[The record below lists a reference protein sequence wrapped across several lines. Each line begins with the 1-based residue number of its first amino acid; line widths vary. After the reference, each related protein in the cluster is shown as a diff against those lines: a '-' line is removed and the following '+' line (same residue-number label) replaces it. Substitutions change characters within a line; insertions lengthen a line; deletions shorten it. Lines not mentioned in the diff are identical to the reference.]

1 MQQISMF
8 DRGVLQIISALLL
21 MSSCC
26 VRGLHVDVFPKRP
39 LLKLGERQQLVC
51 RVQDCLGVLSVSWS
65 FLEDR
70 PLTATTTTN
79 ESHSVLTFDPVMIE
93 HEGALLC
100 RVNCGGEGRQVKTSV
115 HVYSFP
121 SAPVISGGDHLT
133 LGEESTLSCQVS
145 GVYPA
150 ELITLTLIKGDA
162 VLQSTTGEPGTSL
175 VQSRY
180 LLQPEKGDTGA
191 QITCRATLDLQD
203 LLFEERIK
211 ESSVTLNVLY
221 APIVM
226 VTSHSVVVTTG
237 APLNLTC
244 LAEGNPKPTISWS
257 LRRESGRSEGR
268 SQNGQLVLLS
278 VSPADAGFYVCEA
291 TNTKGSQSADVEL
304 LVHAPPTN
312 ISLTVSPGEEVLEG
326 QNVTFTCRSDGVPPA
341 TLVLKKEGVEL
352 ERTDPASDPELTFSL
367 SALMDDSAQYQCE
380 ASNQYGSQVV
390 TRSIS
395 VRAHPL
401 QVELSPTAPVVEQ
414 GSGLVL
420 TCRSSG
426 CLQRPIWTWRWLEH
440 SHNQEQDQEQDPKWS
455 VLQTSHAQDGESVL
469 HLQNMDFLDQGEYSC
484 EARCDNVV
492 RYKTTHIQVLSVLP
506 DPLLEDPGPV
516 LLDSEA
522 VFHCDVTNV
531 FSVNLIRIQWK
542 IGNTVMKTETFKFFG
557 FSQNISSVLYLEIK
571 DDHRFLSCKVELLT
585 KEGSVWSSKMAGVL
599 LEVHYPPRRTSLSV
613 RPEEEVL
620 EGQNMTFTC
629 RSDGVPP
636 TTLVLKKEG
645 VELYRKGPAPELTF
659 SLCSALMDDS
669 AQYQCEASNQ
679 YGSQV
684 VTRTVSIRAPPRDT
698 TVLILPSAVVPEG
711 ENVTICCHTISFPL
725 PTMVLK
731 KLANGIEQHSS
742 TGTFV
747 LVNVKAR
754 DSGLYQVNVTNSLGH
769 QVRVFS
775 LSVTER
781 STLGAVTITLVCVAA
796 ALVAAALLLS
806 YIRRSK
812 KKGFYQLPRSSS
824 A

>member
-1 MQQISMF
+1 
-8 DRGVLQIISALLL
+8 

-26 VRGLHVDVFPKRP
+26 VRGLHVDLFPKRP

-65 FLEDR
+65 SLEDR

-380 ASNQYGSQVV
+380 ASNQYGTQVV

-455 VLQTSHAQDGESVL
+455 VLQKSHAQDGESVL

-571 DDHRFLSCKVELLT
+571 DDHRFLSCKAELLT
-585 KEGSVWSSKMAGVL
+585 KDGSVWSSKMAGVL

-684 VTRTVSIRAPPRDT
+684 VTRTVTPPRDT